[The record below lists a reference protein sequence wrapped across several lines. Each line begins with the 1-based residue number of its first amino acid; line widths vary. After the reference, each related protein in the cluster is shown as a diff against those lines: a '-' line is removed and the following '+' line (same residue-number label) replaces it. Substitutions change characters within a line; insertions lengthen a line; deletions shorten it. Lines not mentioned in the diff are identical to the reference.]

1 MGTNR
6 SDFKGCRPGKARK
19 PGRKRAQAVKMRRFE
34 RPSAMPTA
42 PLPHTAAP
50 AAPEDAPRQDLIYG
64 PDDRPAPPVAFIAAL
79 QHLLAILVPIVTPGL
94 LICQALNVSSRDT
107 TLIVSMSLVISGIA
121 TWLQCRRFG
130 PLGAGLLI
138 VQGTSFNFVGPL
150 IAGGSVMVK
159 QGTPVEAVM
168 AAIFGVVIAGS
179 FVEMGVSRILPFVKR
194 LITPLVTGIVVLLIG
209 LTLIKVGLIS
219 MGGGYGA
226 MQNGTFANGENLI
239 LSGLV
244 LGAIIVL
251 NRVPVVWVRSTALV
265 LALVLGY
272 LVAGWMGRLDFTG
285 AREAAL
291 FQIPTPLH
299 FGLGFS
305 WSLFV
310 PMLIIYLV
318 TSLEAIGD
326 ITATSKVSR
335 EPVEGPLWM
344 QRIKGGVLVNG
355 ANSLLAGVFN
365 TFPSS
370 VFAQNNGVI
379 QLTGIASRH
388 VGIWIAGMLI
398 VLGLFP
404 GVAGILQAV
413 PEPVLGGAAMV
424 MFGAVAA
431 SGINILAGIDLDR
444 RALLIIAVSLALGLG
459 VSQVPEILSHLPQA
473 IKNVLESGVATG
485 GISALL
491 LNWFL
496 PEKK

>member
-1 MGTNR
+1 MQPA
-6 SDFKGCRPGKARK
+6 SSA
-19 PGRKRAQAVKMRRFE
+19 
-34 RPSAMPTA
+34 PSASHGA
-42 PLPHTAAP
+42 DAAEAAP
-50 AAPEDAPRQDLIYG
+50 DLVYG
-64 PDDRPAPPVAFIAAL
+64 PNDRPAPMVAFVAAL
-79 QHLLAILVPIVTPGL
+79 QHLLAIIVPIVTPGL
-94 LICQALNVSSRDT
+94 LICQALGVSSRDT

-121 TWLQCRRFG
+121 TFVQCKRFG

-150 IAGGSVMVK
+150 IAGGSLMVK
-159 QGTPVEAVM
+159 QGMPVETVM

-226 MQNGTFANGENLI
+226 MAKGTFASAENLT

-244 LGAIIVL
+244 LGTIILL

-265 LALVLGY
+265 IALAIGY
-272 LVAGWMGRLDFTG
+272 LAAAFLGRLDFTG
-285 AREAAL
+285 MHQAAL
-291 FQIPTPLH
+291 FQVPTPLH
-299 FGLGFS
+299 FGIGFS
-305 WSLFV
+305 WALFV

-326 ITATSKVSR
+326 VTATSKISN
-335 EPVEGPLWM
+335 EPVEGPVWM

-379 QLTGIASRH
+379 QITGVASRH
-388 VGIWIAGMLI
+388 VGIWIAGMLV

-404 GVAGILQAV
+404 VVAGVLQAV

-431 SGINILAGIDLDR
+431 SGINILAGVHLDR
-444 RALLIIAVSLALGLG
+444 RALLIVAVSLALGLG
-459 VSQVPEILSHLPQA
+459 VSQVPDILNSLPHA
-473 IKNVLESGVATG
+473 LKNVLESGVATG
-485 GISALL
+485 GICALVM
-491 LNWFL
+491 NWFL

>member
-1 MGTNR
+1 
-6 SDFKGCRPGKARK
+6 
-19 PGRKRAQAVKMRRFE
+19 
-34 RPSAMPTA
+34 
-42 PLPHTAAP
+42 
-50 AAPEDAPRQDLIYG
+50 
-64 PDDRPAPPVAFIAAL
+64 
-79 QHLLAILVPIVTPGL
+79 
-94 LICQALNVSSRDT
+94 
-107 TLIVSMSLVISGIA
+107 
-121 TWLQCRRFG
+121 
-130 PLGAGLLI
+130 
-138 VQGTSFNFVGPL
+138 
-150 IAGGSVMVK
+150 MVK
-159 QGTPVEAVM
+159 QGTPVETVM

-179 FVEMGVSRILPFVKR
+179 FVEMAVSRILPFIKR

-226 MQNGTFANGENLI
+226 IAKGNFASVENLT
-239 LSGLV
+239 LSGVV
-244 LGAIIVL
+244 LGTIIVL
-251 NRVPVVWVRSTALV
+251 NRVPIVWVRSTALV
-265 LALVLGY
+265 IALVVGY
-272 LVAGWMGRLDFTG
+272 LVAAALGRLDFTG

-299 FGLGFS
+299 FGIGFS

-326 ITATSKVSR
+326 VTATSKISR

-388 VGIWIAGMLI
+388 VGVWIAGMLV

-404 GVAGILQAV
+404 PVAGVLQAV

-431 SGINILAGIDLDR
+431 SGINILAGIKLDR

-459 VSQVPEILSHLPQA
+459 VSQVPEILTSLPHA
-473 IKNVLESGVATG
+473 LKNVLESGVATG
-485 GISALL
+485 GICALVM
-491 LNWFL
+491 NWFL
-496 PEKK
+496 PERN

>member
-1 MGTNR
+1 MPSAPAHHGADDAPVHDLVYGPN
-6 SDFKGCRPGKARK
+6 D
-19 PGRKRAQAVKMRRFE
+19 
-34 RPSAMPTA
+34 RPS
-42 PLPHTAAP
+42 P
-50 AAPEDAPRQDLIYG
+50 A
-64 PDDRPAPPVAFIAAL
+64 VAFVAAL

-94 LICQALNVSSRDT
+94 LICQALNVPTRDT

-121 TWLQCRRFG
+121 TFLQCRHFG

-150 IAGGSVMVK
+150 IAGGSLMVK
-159 QGTPVEAVM
+159 QGTPVETVM

-179 FVEMGVSRILPFVKR
+179 FVEMAVSRILPFIKR

-209 LTLIKVGLIS
+209 LTLIKVGLVS

-226 MQNGTFANGENLI
+226 MAKGTFASAQNLT
-239 LSGLV
+239 LSCLV
-244 LGAIIVL
+244 LGTIVVL
-251 NRVPVVWVRSTALV
+251 NRVPIVWVRSTALV
-265 LALVLGY
+265 IALAVGY
-272 LVAGWMGRLDFTG
+272 LAAAAMGRLDFTG

-291 FQIPTPLH
+291 FQVPTPLH
-299 FGLGFS
+299 FGIGFS

-310 PMLIIYLV
+310 PMLIIYVV

-326 ITATSKVSR
+326 VTATSKVSR

-388 VGIWIAGMLI
+388 VGVWIAGMLV

-404 GVAGILQAV
+404 AVAGVLQAV

-431 SGINILAGIDLDR
+431 SGINILAGVKLDR

-459 VSQVPEILSHLPQA
+459 VSQVPEILTNLPHA
-473 IKNVLESGVATG
+473 LKNVLASGVATG
-485 GISALL
+485 GLCALL
-491 LNWFL
+491 MNWFL
-496 PEKK
+496 PERK

>member
-1 MGTNR
+1 MQPASPAR
-6 SDFKGCRPGKARK
+6 STTHGAD
-19 PGRKRAQAVKMRRFE
+19 
-34 RPSAMPTA
+34 
-42 PLPHTAAP
+42 
-50 AAPEDAPRQDLIYG
+50 DADLSHDLVYG
-64 PDDRPAPPVAFIAAL
+64 PDDRPAPMVAFVAAL
-79 QHLLAILVPIVTPGL
+79 QHLLAIIVPIVTPGL
-94 LICQALNVSSRDT
+94 LICQALGVSSRDT

-121 TWLQCRRFG
+121 TFVQCKRFG

-159 QGTPVEAVM
+159 QGTPVETVM

-226 MQNGTFANGENLI
+226 MANGTFASAQNLT
-239 LSGLV
+239 LSCLV
-244 LGAIIVL
+244 LGTIILL
-251 NRVPVVWVRSTALV
+251 NRVPIVWVRSTALV
-265 LALVLGY
+265 IALVIGY
-272 LVAGWMGRLDFTG
+272 VAAAVLGRLDFTG
-285 AREAAL
+285 VHQAAL
-291 FQIPTPLH
+291 FQVPTPLH
-299 FGLGFS
+299 FGIGFS

-326 ITATSKVSR
+326 VTATSKISK
-335 EPVEGPLWM
+335 EPVEGPVWM
-344 QRIKGGVLVNG
+344 RRIKGGVLVNG

-379 QLTGIASRH
+379 QITGVASRY
-388 VGIWIAGMLI
+388 VGIWIAGMLV

-404 GVAGILQAV
+404 VVAGALQAV

-431 SGINILAGIDLDR
+431 SGINILSGVQLDR

-459 VSQVPEILSHLPQA
+459 VSQVPDILNSLPHA
-473 IKNVLESGVATG
+473 LKNVLESGVATG
-485 GISALL
+485 GICALVM
-491 LNWFL
+491 NWFL
-496 PEKK
+496 PEQK